1 MHPTIHVNW
10 LAVLVAVVASFV
22 FGWLWYGPLFG
33 RKWAALMKMPADMK
47 PDPKVMMRGMVLMV
61 IGTFLTTYTLVFMSE
76 IWRPSVWGGSGD
88 LAAYVYGFLTGL
100 WVWIGFYIPMQ
111 LSTVAWESR
120 SWALFGLNIA
130 YAFLNLQIIAMILQY
145 MR

>member
-10 LAVLVAVVASFV
+10 WAVLIAVVVSFV

-33 RKWAALMKMPADMK
+33 KKWAALMKMPADMK
-47 PDPKVMMRGMVLMV
+47 PDPKVMTRGMVLMV
-61 IGTFLTTYTLVFMSE
+61 IGTFLTAYTMVFFSD
-76 IWRPSVWGGSGD
+76 IWRPSVWGGTGD
-88 LAAYVYGFLTGL
+88 SPGYYYGFLTGL

-111 LSTVAWESR
+111 LSTVAWEGR
-120 SWALFGLNIA
+120 SWALYGLNIA